1 MHQPPNPAPLTPS
14 PKPNRAI
21 ARDKL
26 AWLLVAQA
34 LAILPILINMPIWLW
49 CVWALSAFWRI
60 QMYRGV
66 YGIPGGLVKGVVAM
80 ACAAGL
86 FASYSAQTGTD
97 TMVGLLACAFSLKLL
112 EVNSR
117 RDAQLLVLIG
127 FIICATQL
135 LFNQSPLAAC
145 YALACLWVLLIGWRS
160 LYREHQENTGQ
171 QIKRAGT
178 LLLHSLPIMLVLFVV
193 IPRLGPLW
201 ATPSQ
206 QAAKTGFSDSLAPG
220 DLGKL
225 VQSKEPAFRVEFAD
239 AAPSAAT
246 LYWRGLIM
254 DRFDGRRWHLREDWA
269 IRSAIPQAPSVTGE
283 ALDYSIIAEPHGQ
296 HWLFALMTPV
306 TATAVSNP
314 VRLGNDGLLMARYPL
329 AQRLRYQVRSI
340 INPGAN
346 QAPELSNPRRQGN
359 LRLPAG
365 FNPQTHELAQRWR
378 EQGLTDEQLIAQA
391 LQLFNRDFTYTLEP
405 PVLGQHSVDEFLFT
419 SKRGFCEHFASS
431 FTVLMRAA
439 GVPARVVV
447 GYQGGRW
454 NDVENYLLV
463 SQSDAHAWVEVWL
476 EGQGWIR
483 LDPTSAVA
491 PDRIEHGAGHLAD
504 NRDYW
509 GDSGL
514 GAMRYGNY
522 QIFQQLRSMAD
533 YVNYRWTRD
542 VLGYDSASQDGLMQ
556 RLLGDTSLLR
566 RLGVMLA
573 IMAVLT
579 GLILF
584 WALRGER
591 REQHPLDRLYRRYCQ
606 RLANE
611 GVIREAGEGPQA
623 FARRVARELPKR
635 AAEAEEF
642 ARLYMALRYRPAGSR
657 DKLLEQRLRRL
668 AGRGL
673 PGFF

>member
-1 MHQPPNPAPLTPS
+1 MSQLMANPPLIRPFARYWQVAALITVVLPQAARLPLWLT
-14 PKPNRAI
+14 
-21 ARDKL
+21 L
-26 AWLLVAQA
+26 A
-34 LAILPILINMPIWLW
+34 
-49 CVWALSAFWRI
+49 
-60 QMYRGV
+60 
-66 YGIPGGLVKGVVAM
+66 VVAGCLLSLPVFERRGWLPGKILR
-80 ACAAGL
+80 ALLLAAGMAGVFVSHRTLVGAEGGVSFLIVCAVLKVLESRNSRDL
-86 FASYSAQTGTD
+86 FVSVALDFFILATAFLFSQSLLTALY
-97 TMVGLLACAFSLKLL
+97 VGLGNIVVVAALLALQQREGVMLRHTL
-112 EVNSR
+112 R
-117 RDAQLLVLIG
+117 R
-127 FIICATQL
+127 ATAITLQAV
-135 LFNQSPLAAC
+135 PL
-145 YALACLWVLLIGWRS
+145 
-160 LYREHQENTGQ
+160 
-171 QIKRAGT
+171 
-178 LLLHSLPIMLVLFVV
+178 MLVLFVFM
-193 IPRLGPLW
+193 PRLPPMWSLNLTQG
-201 ATPSQ
+201 SG
-206 QAAKTGFSDSLAPG
+206 KTGMSDSMSPG
-220 DLGKL
+220 DISSLS
-225 VQSKEPAFRVEFAD
+225 QSSELAFRAEFRGKEPPRSEM
-239 AAPSAAT
+239 
-246 LYWRGLIM
+246 YWRGLVFS
-254 DRFDGRRWHLREDWA
+254 RFDGSHWRADPLMESTGKPLPESPDLPSWVRL
-269 IRSAIPQAPSVTGE
+269 SANAAATVSYRITLQPS
-283 ALDYSIIAEPHGQ
+283 DQP
-296 HWLFALMTPV
+296 WLFSLAVPYSPTPRLV
-306 TATAVSNP
+306 QTRDGRLLSP
-314 VRLGNDGLLMARYPL
+314 VPLYSLTTYDAQSWLDARMDVDGLPAW
-329 AQRLRYQVRSI
+329 I
-340 INPGAN
+340 
-346 QAPELSNPRRQGN
+346 RRQS
-359 LRLPAG
+359 LQLPPAG
-365 FNPQTHELAQRWR
+365 NQRAR
-378 EQGLTDEQLIAQA
+378 EMAMRWYNSSANAGQYIDRVLTWFREEQ
-391 LQLFNRDFTYTLEP
+391 FFYTLQP
-405 PVLGQHSVDEFLFT
+405 PALGEERVDDFLFRT
-419 SKRGFCEHFASS
+419 RRGFCEHYASS
-431 FTVLMRAA
+431 FAFLMRAA
-439 GVPARVVV
+439 GIPARVVV
-447 GYQGGRW
+447 GYQGGEKSPLGDYWMVR
-454 NDVENYLLV
+454 
-463 SQSDAHAWVEVWL
+463 QMDAHAWVEVWL

-606 RLANE
+606 RLAKE

-642 ARLYMALRYRPAGSR
+642 ARLYMALRYRTAGSR

>member
-269 IRSAIPQAPSVTGE
+269 IRQAIAQAPSVTGE

-340 INPGAN
+340 TTANPTATPTAD
-346 QAPELSNPRRQGN
+346 QPPELSNPRRQGN
-359 LRLPAG
+359 IRLPAG

-405 PVLGQHSVDEFLFT
+405 PVLGQHSVDEFLFA

-476 EGQGWIR
+476 DGQGWIR
-483 LDPTSAVA
+483 IDPTAAVA
-491 PDRIEHGAGHLAD
+491 PERIEQGIDQALNATDQSLVASRWRASPWLRTLQKHWDAAGFA
-504 NRDYW
+504 W
-509 GDSGL
+509 
-514 GAMRYGNY
+514 
-522 QIFQQLRSMAD
+522 Q
-533 YVNYRWTRD
+533 RW
-542 VLGYDSASQDGLMQ
+542 VLSYDTDAQDGLLT
-556 RLLGDTSLLR
+556 RLLGGTEPWRITLWLVGLGLAGAGILAWLLARAQHRLPERPETKVFKQLERKLR
-566 RLGVMLA
+566 RLGYQRQPGETVKQFLQRVSGAHPQHKAALTNIATLFEVIAYRQANVHLA
-573 IMAVLT
+573 TLQQAI
-579 GLILF
+579 
-584 WALRGER
+584 
-591 REQHPLDRLYRRYCQ
+591 Q
-606 RLANE
+606 RFPT
-611 GVIREAGEGPQA
+611 R
-623 FARRVARELPKR
+623 
-635 AAEAEEF
+635 
-642 ARLYMALRYRPAGSR
+642 
-657 DKLLEQRLRRL
+657 
-668 AGRGL
+668 
-673 PGFF
+673 